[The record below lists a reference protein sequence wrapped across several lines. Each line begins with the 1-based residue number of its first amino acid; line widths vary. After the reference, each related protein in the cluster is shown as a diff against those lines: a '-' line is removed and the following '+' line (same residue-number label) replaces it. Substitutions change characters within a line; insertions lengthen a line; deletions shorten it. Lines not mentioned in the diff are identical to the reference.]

1 MRLFEDILDDLEARS
16 KSASKYVSDNIETE
30 GYSSINEWY
39 DDVEQNYTH
48 IFRLMDFYI
57 MVDKEE
63 TIDNVVY
70 QLERIAD
77 RYFPNHS
84 DVLIRTDSEEDG
96 RNIRRKNFF
105 WSGKNLNNRLT
116 DLAPHLQI
124 INTHELL
131 FLTSSLNTKS
141 SNSPKTRNTI

>member
-1 MRLFEDILDDLEARS
+1 MQLFEYILDDIEARS

-30 GYSSINEWY
+30 GYSSMNEWY
-39 DDVEQNYTH
+39 NDVEQNYTH

-84 DVLIRTDSEEDG
+84 DVLIRTSSKKEG
-96 RNIRRKNFF
+96 
-105 WSGKNLNNRLT
+105 W
-116 DLAPHLQI
+116 LAP
-124 INTHELL
+124 
-131 FLTSSLNTKS
+131 SLNHRI
-141 SNSPKTRNTI
+141 NSHIRIVEDVMKILPISKIIVEIGLFDT